1 MEDDRW
7 KKGQGRDGNSFSA
20 RQDGQA
26 MKEDT
31 NCNRWRGDGK
41 RWEER
46 QGGDGNSISARQDMS
61 TNMIW
66 KKTLNTTDGRRK
78 QKKNHYVDKTQSNS
92 ASSVPT
98 SAAALN
104 GRILRSWSPAV
115 PEVAQLPVAKI
126 VIFPLKLNGATRHKS
141 KKLDQKR
148 GPQIMIPQHGRC
160 LPIFHWASYSL

>member
-41 RWEER
+41 RWKER

-78 QKKNHYVDKTQSNS
+78 QKKNHYTKRDKTDKRWKKIRNAIDGEEIGRDGRRYKVEGDGNS
-92 ASSVPT
+92 F
-98 SAAALN
+98 SA
-104 GRILRSWSPAV
+104 GRDRHDMEEDTKHNTTDGRRKWKKNHETKCKATQPHLFQPLLLR
-115 PEVAQLPVAKI
+115 
-126 VIFPLKLNGATRHKS
+126 
-141 KKLDQKR
+141 
-148 GPQIMIPQHGRC
+148 
-160 LPIFHWASYSL
+160 